1 MCSTG
6 NSWNPG
12 NGPIL
17 WSADL
22 PVKSRHAVLC
32 RSFREIAPSCDL
44 PIFPLKPKTRKCH
57 VVKSWNHSMTAC
69 HEIVKLQHG
78 PSAMKSSNYSMD
90 LLPWN
95 HQIAAWT
102 IICHEILKSQD
113 GPPRM
118 KSSNHSMGQLPWNC
132 QITAWTFYRE
142 IVKLQHEPSAMKS
155 WNHRMDRLA
164 WNCQIIA
171 WANCREIVKL
181 QWNRQIYRE
190 IVKLQH
196 EPSAMKSGNHRMKLS
211 NHSMS
216 QLPWK
221 CQNLVWLDSVVWIW
235 KIFSVMCFWF
245 FAPTYYVFGL
255 RMHFRWC
262 AFGELRQNINR
273 QNINCL
279 EH

>member
-22 PVKSRHAVLC
+22 PVKSRHAVFC

-95 HQIAAWT
+95 
-102 IICHEILKSQD
+102 
-113 GPPRM
+113 R
-118 KSSNHSMGQLPWNC
+118 

-142 IVKLQHEPSAMKS
+142 IVKLQHGPSAVKS
-155 WNHRMDRLA
+155 WNHRMDRLP

-211 NHSMS
+211 NHSIS

-221 CQNLVWLDSVVWIW
+221 CKNLVWLDSVVWIW
-235 KIFSVMCFWF
+235 KLFSVMCFWF